1 MTSIRACT
9 CSSACRADSAC
20 DGLPRFQ
27 AHLDAAQDSQHP
39 RIHMKTEA
47 CASHLGTMVAAMAA
61 WAREEDLAHADLT
74 ILIIEPPPR
83 ESYARRQPRRRRA
96 QTSGLVF
103 STIHLGERDNAVADT
118 HPGARHASGRDRQAL
133 QTGSENSEFLHL
145 VICGKDLTTA

>member
-27 AHLDAAQDSQHP
+27 AHLDAAQDGQHP

-83 ESYARRQPRRRRA
+83 ESYALRQPRRRRA

-118 HPGARHASGRDRQAL
+118 HPSARHASGRDRQAL

-145 VICGKDLTTA
+145 GICGKDLTTA